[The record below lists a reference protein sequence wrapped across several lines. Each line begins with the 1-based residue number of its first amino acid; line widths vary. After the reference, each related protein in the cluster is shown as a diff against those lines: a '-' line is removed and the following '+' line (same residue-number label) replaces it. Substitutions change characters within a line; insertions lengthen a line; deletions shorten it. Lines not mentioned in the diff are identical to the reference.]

1 VKLELKTLLEERD
14 DLRKG
19 SDVVVLQHKRQL
31 EVRDI
36 LKTSLLFKTVLLYR
50 ISLIVHCHSDIFFYF
65 LQIVQ
70 ADISV
75 ERETYVKSR

>member
-1 VKLELKTLLEERD
+1 MKLELKTLLEERD

-50 ISLIVHCHSDIFFYF
+50 ISLIVHCDSDIFFLF
-65 LQIVQ
+65 F
-70 ADISV
+70 ADCTSGH
-75 ERETYVKSR
+75 

>member
-31 EVRDI
+31 EVRDKEENK
-36 LKTSLLFKTVLLYR
+36 LTFYTLLL
-50 ISLIVHCHSDIFFYF
+50 
-65 LQIVQ
+65 
-70 ADISV
+70 
-75 ERETYVKSR
+75 

>member
-31 EVRDI
+31 EVRDVF
-36 LKTSLLFKTVLLYR
+36 KTNLLFKTVLLYR
-50 ISLIVHCHSDIFFYF
+50 ISYRPLPF
-65 LQIVQ
+65 
-70 ADISV
+70 
-75 ERETYVKSR
+75 